1 MNDSKEQLISKI
13 NEILAILGQDGELM
27 QTAEKYLNN
36 DSLNE
41 FSGELLYAGDNIKK
55 ALEIFVHN
63 AEMVNEQDIDE
74 LGALAQALDETGDPV
89 LMKQASVLDEIL
101 ITIGADPKAQAAF
114 KKAQDDEIE
123 RLRAKYQ
130 DTNRDQYTKAREE
143 HRKEINVN
151 EAIKEIDR
159 KVKKY
164 RPLEASLSTRYS
176 PDMPGVSLVR
186 VGDGVWQCPITKKVY
201 DFRSGYTTAKGN
213 VVPGSDVSNQT
224 QHLGRAQEHMNFS
237 TREELLNGG

>member
-1 MNDSKEQLISKI
+1 MKQNLISKI
-13 NEILAILGQDGELM
+13 NEILNLLSEDGELM
-27 QTAEKYLNN
+27 QIAEQYLDDNR
-36 DSLNE
+36 LVE
-41 FSGELLYAGDNIKK
+41 FSKSLMIAGDEINK
-55 ALEIFVHN
+55 ALQNFTQN
-63 AEMVNEQDIDE
+63 SEMVNEQDIYE
-74 LGALAQALDETGDPV
+74 IGAVAQALDETGDPI

-101 ITIGADPKAQAAF
+101 ITIGADPKAQMAF
-114 KKAQDDEIE
+114 KKAQDEEIE

-130 DTNRDQYTKAREE
+130 DTNRDQYTRATEE

-159 KVKKY
+159 KIKKY

-186 VGDGVWQCPITKKVY
+186 IGDSVWQCPITKKIY
-201 DFRSGYTTAKGN
+201 DYRSGFTTTKGN
-213 VVPGSDVSNQT
+213 VVPGGDVSNQT
-224 QHLGRAQEHMNFS
+224 QHLGYRAQEHMNFS

>member
-1 MNDSKEQLISKI
+1 MKEQLISKI
-13 NEILAILGQDGELM
+13 NEILSLLREDGELM
-27 QTAEKYLNN
+27 QIAERYLNDN
-36 DSLNE
+36 SLAS
-41 FSGELLYAGDNIKK
+41 FSESLMIAGDELNK
-55 ALEIFVHN
+55 ALQDFVHN

-130 DTNRDQYTKAREE
+130 DTNRDQYTRATEE
-143 HRKEINVN
+143 HKKEINVN

-237 TREELLNGG
+237 TREELMNGG

>member
-1 MNDSKEQLISKI
+1 MKEQLISKI
-13 NEILAILGQDGELM
+13 NEILSLLGHDGELM
-27 QTAEKYLNN
+27 QIAERYLNN
-36 DSLNE
+36 DSLAD
-41 FSGELLYAGDNIKK
+41 FLGELMMAENAINR
-55 ALEIFVHN
+55 ALRDFNKN

-130 DTNRDQYTKAREE
+130 DTNRDQYTRATEE

-159 KVKKY
+159 KIKKY

-186 VGDGVWQCPITKKVY
+186 IGDSVWQCPITKKIY
-201 DFRSGYTTAKGN
+201 DYRSGFTTTKGN
-213 VVPGSDVSNQT
+213 VVPGGDVSNQT
-224 QHLGRAQEHMNFS
+224 QHLGYRAQEHMNFS

>member
-1 MNDSKEQLISKI
+1 MKEQLINKI
-13 NEILAILGQDGELM
+13 NEILNLLREDGELM
-27 QTAEKYLNN
+27 QIAEQYLDDNN
-36 DSLNE
+36 LANFSESLMI
-41 FSGELLYAGDNIKK
+41 AGDELNH
-55 ALEIFVHN
+55 ALQSFVQN
-63 AEMVNEQDIDE
+63 SEMVNEQDIDE

-101 ITIGADPKAQAAF
+101 ITIGADPKAQSAF

-130 DTNRDQYTKAREE
+130 DTNRDQYTKATEE
-143 HRKEINVN
+143 HKKEINVN

-164 RPLEASLSTRYS
+164 RPLEAALSTRYS

-186 VGDGVWQCPITKKVY
+186 VGDGVWQCPITKKIY

-224 QHLGRAQEHMNFS
+224 QHLGYRAQEHMNFS